1 MRMTGERTVKLSKFK
16 VTSPSSD
23 FKSAL
28 AAELLRFLSYDTEA
42 TRHLLANPLWTNDLI
57 NVLYSWSI

>member
-1 MRMTGERTVKLSKFK
+1 MPGECTTKLGKFK
-16 VTSPSSD
+16 VASLRSD

-28 AAELLRFLSYDTEA
+28 AAELLRLLSYNTEA
-42 TRHLLANPLWTNDLI
+42 TRDLLANPLWTNDLI